1 MSRGPLWSELS
12 DRDQTILR
20 LVAEVGVVSA
30 TQLQRLAFPPL
41 EGSELS
47 AARRSRRVLARLTDQ
62 GLLQRLERRI
72 GGVRAGSAGYLYRLG
87 GQGRRVLGQ
96 ARRDRRWEPGQRFVD
111 HCLAVAE
118 LHVQLVEAHR
128 DGRLA
133 AVTITHEPAN
143 WRRFQSR
150 LGVETLAPDLVVEC
164 TTTDGWE
171 LRWFVEVDRDTEH
184 LPTIVRKAEAY
195 ERYWRSG
202 REATVHE
209 VFPRVLWSV
218 PSVDRAAALSRAL
231 DGKRGV
237 TSDLHRVAGADETVA
252 VLMTNQETEGGER

>member
-1 MSRGPLWSELS
+1 MSRGPQWSELS
-12 DRDQTILR
+12 DRDQKILSV
-20 LVAEVGVVSA
+20 VAEVGVVSA

-41 EGSELS
+41 WGSELS

-62 GLLQRLERRI
+62 GLLQRLDRRI

-87 GQGRRVLGQ
+87 GQGRRLLGQ
-96 ARRDRRWEPGQRFVD
+96 SRRDRRWEPGQRFVD

-118 LHVQLVEAHR
+118 LHVQLVEAQR

-133 AVTITHEPAN
+133 AVAITHEPDS
-143 WRRFQSR
+143 WRRFQSVG
-150 LGVETLAPDLVVEC
+150 GVETLAPDLLVEC
-164 TTTDGWE
+164 TTIDGWE

-184 LPTIVRKAEAY
+184 LPTIVRKAELY

-202 REATVHE
+202 REAAIHE

-218 PSVDRAAALSRAL
+218 PTVDRAAALGRAL
-231 DGKRGV
+231 AGKRGV
-237 TSDLHRVAGADETVA
+237 TSDLHRVAVADETVA
-252 VLMTNQETEGGER
+252 VLMTNQETEGGDE